1 MLRVTLAGLRAYKVR
16 LLLSS
21 VSIVLGVAFIAG
33 TFMMTDSI
41 NQVFDHSYARA
52 AENVDAAVQPS
63 DTAKQRLAA
72 QPGVTVLTPEV
83 LNAVR
88 RVNGVAAVAGRIKA
102 PAPMR
107 DVDGRLMTT
116 DGLVGSALAIP
127 DDVALSSGTVVAGTP
142 PRRPDEAVVDKDTV
156 SERHLTIGQQIQI
169 VAHDQQVRQFRL
181 VGAMEFGVD
190 NRANGFTVVGLR
202 PDVALSVTGHT
213 GYDQIDVRAAAGI
226 SQAQLADRL
235 RAALGSSADL
245 AVLTGQ
251 QFTQATLLHRAKIA
265 GNLPQI
271 LAVFSVTALLVAAFV
286 IYNTFTILVTQRMR
300 QLALLR
306 CVGATRNQVFVST
319 LLEAAVVGLLA
330 SVAGLFAGIGIAA
343 GLRSV
348 VRALST
354 GPVPAGGVV
363 VHSTTVVAALTA
375 GMVVTVAAAAI
386 PARAATAV
394 APISAV
400 RQQPD
405 TTASPARIAVL
416 RLWVAIVLGITGI
429 TVIEF
434 GTRSSELYTGI
445 KVIGVGCAT
454 VFLAVL
460 AIGPVVVGPLT
471 RVLGW
476 LPAKVLGTPARLA
489 AANAR
494 RNPGRT
500 ATTMAA
506 LSVGVMLMSLF
517 TVIQDSAMVTQSQW
531 IEAHN
536 PYDYSV
542 DPLAG
547 SDQTVPFSVAAELR
561 KKPELA
567 HVAALDG
574 TKTNVNGHPS
584 DVGAVES
591 SAYGS
596 LFQPNVREGSLT
608 DFTAGTVAVSNEL
621 AATLRLKV
629 GDTVSV
635 ATPRSGTVTARL
647 TLIYQVY
654 TGHGIDWFDV
664 LLPREDFL
672 RGFAPAGDTQVRILA
687 GAGVNIADSR
697 AAVQGVIAALH
708 LLHIGSLAEKK
719 SDLSGSAQS
728 TLTLFTVMLAM
739 AIVIAVLG
747 IANTLS
753 LSAVERSR
761 ESALLRA
768 LGLSRGAMMEMLW
781 VEAVLTALLG
791 TLIGLTLGVSFGWA
805 FEQLIGHSQG
815 GAVLSVPVAKLLA
828 YAAIATAASL
838 CAALLPGSRAARA
851 SVVTALA
858 DA

>member
-21 VSIVLGVAFIAG
+21 VSIVLGVAFISG

-41 NQVFDHSYARA
+41 NQVFNHDYARA
-52 AENVDAAVQPS
+52 AQNVDSAVQPS
-63 DTAKQRLAA
+63 DAAKQRLAA
-72 QPGVTVLTPEV
+72 QRGVTVLTPDV

-102 PAPMR
+102 PAPMQ
-107 DVDGRLMTT
+107 DVDGQVMTT
-116 DGLVGSALAIP
+116 DGLAGSALAIP
-127 DDVALSSGTVVAGTP
+127 DDVALSGGTVIAGTP
-142 PRRPDEAVVDKDTV
+142 PHRPDEAVVDKDTV
-156 SERHLTIGQQIQI
+156 AERHLAIGQRIQV
-169 VAHDQQVRQFRL
+169 VAHDQQVRHFRL
-181 VGAMEFGVD
+181 VGVMEFGVD
-190 NRANGFTVVGLR
+190 NRANGFTVVGLQ

-213 GYDQIDVRAAAGI
+213 GFDQIDVRAAAGT
-226 SQAQLADRL
+226 SQAQLADRI
-235 RAALGSSADL
+235 RAALGSSADFT
-245 AVLTGQ
+245 VLTGQ
-251 QFTQATLLHRAKIA
+251 QFTQETLLHRAKIA

-271 LAVFSVTALLVAAFV
+271 LAVFSVTALIVAAFV

-300 QLALLR
+300 SLALLR
-306 CVGATRNQVFVST
+306 CVGATRNQVFIST
-319 LLEAAVVGLLA
+319 LLEAAVIGLLA
-330 SVAGLFAGIGIAA
+330 SVAGLFAGIGTAA

-354 GPVPAGGVV
+354 GPVPDGGVV
-363 VHSTTVVAALTA
+363 VHGTTVVAALTA
-375 GMVVTVAAAAI
+375 GTVVTLAAAAI
-386 PARAATAV
+386 PARAATMV

-400 RQQPD
+400 GRQSD
-405 TTASPARIAVL
+405 ATASHGRIAAV
-416 RLWVAIVLGITGI
+416 RLWVAVVLGITGI
-429 TVIEF
+429 AVTAI
-434 GTRSSELYTGI
+434 GIRSSDLYTGI
-445 KVIGVGCAT
+445 KVIGVGGAT

-460 AIGPVVVGPLT
+460 AIGPVIVGPLT

-476 LPAKVLGTPARLA
+476 LPVKVLGTPAKLA

-494 RNPGRT
+494 RNPRRT

-517 TVIQDSAMVTQSQW
+517 TVVQDSAMVTQSQW

-547 SDQTVPFSVAAELR
+547 TDQSVPFTVATELR

-567 HVAALDG
+567 HVAAVDG
-574 TKTNVNGHPS
+574 TKTDVNGHPS

-596 LFQPNVREGSLT
+596 LFRPNVRSGSLA
-608 DFTAGTVAVSNEL
+608 DFTAGTAAVSNEL
-621 AATLRLKV
+621 AATLHLEV
-629 GDTVSV
+629 GDTVNV
-635 ATPRSGTVTARL
+635 ATPRSGTVTVRL
-647 TLIYQVY
+647 ALIYQVY

-664 LLPREDFL
+664 LLPRDDFL
-672 RGFAPAGDTQVRILA
+672 RGFAPTGDTQVRILA
-687 GAGVNIADSR
+687 RQGVNIVESR
-697 AAVQGVIAALH
+697 TAVQDVIAALR

-739 AIVIAVLG
+739 AIVIAILG
-747 IANTLS
+747 IANTLT

-768 LGLSRGAMMEMLW
+768 LGLSRGGMMKMLW

-791 TLIGLTLGVSFGWA
+791 TLIGLMLGVSFAWA
-805 FEQLIGHSQG
+805 FEQLIGRSQG
-815 GAVLSVPVAKLLA
+815 GAVLSVPIAKLLV
-828 YAAIATAASL
+828 YAATATAASL
-838 CAALLPGSRAARA
+838 CAALLPGGRAARA
-851 SVVTALA
+851 SVVAALA

>member
-41 NQVFDHSYARA
+41 HQVFDHSYARA

-63 DTAKQRLAA
+63 DAAKQRLAA

-88 RVNGVAAVAGRIKA
+88 RVDGVAAVAGRLKA

-107 DVDGRLMTT
+107 DIDGQVMTT
-116 DGLVGSALAIP
+116 DGIAGSALAIP
-127 DDVALSSGTVVAGTP
+127 DDVALSGGTVVEGTP
-142 PRRPDEAVVDKDTV
+142 PHRPDEAVVDKDTV
-156 SERHLTIGQQIQI
+156 AERHLTIGQDVQV
-169 VAHDQQVRQFRL
+169 VAHDQQVRRFRL
-181 VGAMEFGVD
+181 VGVMEFGVD
-190 NRANGFTVVGLR
+190 NRANGFTVVGLQ
-202 PDVALSVTGHT
+202 PGVALSVTGHT
-213 GYDQIDVRAAAGI
+213 GYDQIDVRAAAGV
-226 SQAQLADRL
+226 SQSQLAERI
-235 RAALGSSADL
+235 RAVLGPSADL
-245 AVLTGQ
+245 SVLTGQ
-251 QFTQATLLHRAKIA
+251 QFTRATLLHRAKIA

-271 LAVFSVTALLVAAFV
+271 LLVFSVTALLVAAFV

-348 VRALST
+348 VSALST
-354 GPVPAGGVV
+354 ATVPAGGVV

-375 GMVVTVAAAAI
+375 GIVVTVVAAAV
-386 PARAATAV
+386 PARAATTV

-405 TTASPARIAVL
+405 TTASHGRVGAL
-416 RLWVAIVLGITGI
+416 RLWTATVLGFTGMA
-429 TVIEF
+429 VIAI
-434 GTRSSELYTGI
+434 GTRSTDLYAGI
-445 KVIGVGCAT
+445 KVIGTGCAL

-460 AIGPVVVGPLT
+460 AIGPDVVGPLT
-471 RVLGW
+471 RILGW
-476 LPAKVLGTPARLA
+476 LPAKLLGTPAKLA

-494 RNPGRT
+494 RNPRRT

-531 IEAHN
+531 IESHN

-547 SDQTVPFSVAAELR
+547 SDQSVPFAVAAELR
-561 KKPELA
+561 KKPQLA
-567 HVAALDG
+567 HVAAVDG
-574 TKTNVNGHPS
+574 TKTDVNGRPS

-596 LFQPNVREGSLT
+596 LFRPNVRNGSLA
-608 DFTAGTVAVSNEL
+608 DFTAGTAAVSNEL
-621 AATLRLKV
+621 AATLHLKL
-629 GDTVSV
+629 GDTVKV
-635 ATPRSGTVTARL
+635 ATPRAGTVAARL

-664 LLPREDFL
+664 LLPRDDFL
-672 RGFAPAGDTQVRILA
+672 RGFAPAGDSQVRILA
-687 GAGVNIADSR
+687 REGVNIVESR
-697 AAVQGVIAALH
+697 TAVQDVVSALQ

-768 LGLSRGAMMEMLW
+768 LGLSRGGMMKMLW

-791 TLIGLTLGVSFGWA
+791 TLIGLLLGVSFAGA
-805 FEQLIGHSQG
+805 FEHLIGHSQG
-815 GAVLSVPVAKLLA
+815 GAVLSVPIAKLVA
-828 YAAIATAASL
+828 YALIATGASL

-851 SVVTALA
+851 SVVAALA